1 MTDRHGATLP
11 LISRLACGALALLVA
26 AGWTHAARSDDL
38 PDRCAVPL
46 SWDLTAPDSAAFW
59 RDDRNISILRRVD
72 GERVAYR
79 IVGDVVELNP
89 ILFPALATA
98 PGGGLTD
105 VSEIVID
112 AREIILD
119 MPIRLTD
126 GALRLRADTVRFAG
140 GGAISLIDP
149 PKAAE
154 QAVEIIARTL
164 DLSKARAVPFAF
176 ATQGWQLGT
185 PPQWPA
191 AEGAKRMLRLKVGE
205 ILAGDSEGD
214 ASREQLRR
222 DPLRWV
228 HNHTA
233 DQGFDSG
240 LPKDVWSAGY
250 DIVVGADGAQAY
262 SELLAGTLLW
272 PDMVANKLLRLRS
285 RAPFDPQVAQF
296 LRTEITGFL
305 PRLDGRASR
314 QSAAMLRKIL
324 RQLDDRVDPFGGG
337 MFDVPMSDLAERV
350 TAFQKSL
357 DEVFGTEKKAGTL
370 QMWDESRIASIV
382 ASRPANT
389 AKQLEQVD
397 RSLRALAG
405 ERTAAAQRMTR
416 NIDQLLQLVQA
427 TQSKMAEVAVL
438 DHDLRVEYESRKSA
452 AESYGGAVGSLSS
465 IPVPV
470 NFGFMPAAPGALGTS
485 AIRATGPAF
494 YYGAKDGS
502 WPMAV
507 PASMKD
513 VADRYT
519 GYAAALGDLGT
530 AWTAAEALA
539 GAAIADYTGKQR
551 NQEEL
556 TAYDAAMRDVL
567 TAGHRLRDMVKYG
580 PAELKLR
587 LDSFD
592 LLGPEKNE
600 KRFTLLSEAEA
611 TAANA
616 GAIQAEIQAD
626 LVHIH
631 AVDAD
636 LAELGAIRA
645 DLQGLRA
652 MPAIEAV
659 QRQTMIDASMRG
671 ALLAEMA
678 RQAVLLRKAF
688 YYVTGEWPNLAE
700 DVLHFADDVATADRF
715 DDDHRDQFDPVAL
728 EQALAQSRADT
739 AAYYRAFAERRVK
752 QLAAF
757 AEAKPATP
765 KVELFRA
772 AYVDDSGRDLEAA
785 FLRRQFLN
793 AINRALAAQ
802 VELGRIGAGFAD
814 RPILVPIQ
822 ITPPSTSEG
831 AQLLLGVA
839 VTKVRFRD
847 EANLPGAV
855 TLRIEHPRWGNVQIG
870 GDCRRVIDVT
880 QDGRNPGGG
889 DGYVQVIA
897 LPRDVKANWAEA
909 VSPETPFSDVL
920 KKAFPI
926 DAPYFAYVQL
936 AQPSAWRRPPVIDE
950 IEISFIKIGTAAP

>member
-1 MTDRHGATLP
+1 MTAHHGATSP
-11 LISRLACGALALLVA
+11 LISRLACGALVVLAA
-26 AGWTHAARSDDL
+26 AGWSDGARAADV

-46 SWDLTAPDSAAFW
+46 SWELTAPDSASFW
-59 RDDRNISILRRVD
+59 RNDRNISILRRAD
-72 GERVAYR
+72 GERFAYR

-89 ILFPALATA
+89 TLFPALTTA
-98 PGGGLTD
+98 PGGGLAD

-112 AREIILD
+112 AREIIVD

-126 GALRLRADTVRFAG
+126 GAVRLRADVVRFAG
-140 GGAISLIDP
+140 NGAISLIDP
-149 PKAAE
+149 PNAAE
-154 QAVEIIARTL
+154 QTVEIVAGAL
-164 DLSKARAVPFAF
+164 DLAQARALPFAF
-176 ATQGWQLGT
+176 ATQGWQLAAA
-185 PPQWPA
+185 PQWPA
-191 AEGAKRMLRLKVGE
+191 ADAPKRMLRLKVGE
-205 ILAGDSEGD
+205 IVTGAGESDESK
-214 ASREQLRR
+214 AQLQR

-228 HNHTA
+228 HNRTA

-240 LPKDVWSAGY
+240 MPKEVWSAGY
-250 DIVVGADGAQAY
+250 DIVVGPDGARAY
-262 SELLAGTLLW
+262 SDLLAATLLW

-285 RAPFDPQVAQF
+285 RAPFDPQVAAF
-296 LRTEITGFL
+296 LRTEIGDFL
-305 PRLDGRASR
+305 PRLDGRTSR

-324 RQLDDRVDPFGGG
+324 RQLDDQVDPFGGG
-337 MFDVPMSDLAERV
+337 MFDVPMSDLAARV
-350 TAFQKSL
+350 AAFQKSL
-357 DEVFGTEKKAGTL
+357 DEVFGTDKKAGSL
-370 QMWDESRIASIV
+370 QMWDESRVASIV

-389 AKQLEQVD
+389 AKQIEQVD
-397 RSLRALAG
+397 RTLRALAG

-427 TQSKMAEVAVL
+427 TQSKMAEVAAL
-438 DHDLRVEYESRKSA
+438 DRELRTEYESRKSA
-452 AESYGGAVGSLSS
+452 AESYGGAVGTLPS

-470 NFGFMPAAPGALGTS
+470 NFGFMPAAPGALGIS
-485 AIRATGPAF
+485 PIRATGPAF

-507 PASMKD
+507 PGSMTD

-519 GYAAALGDLGT
+519 GYATALGDLGT

-539 GAAIADYTGKQR
+539 GAAIADYTGRQA
-551 NQEEL
+551 NQEQVK
-556 TAYDAAMRDVL
+556 AYDVAMRDVL
-567 TAGHRLRDMVKYG
+567 AAGGKLRDMVKYG
-580 PAELKLR
+580 PAELRLR
-587 LDSFD
+587 VDSFD

-611 TAANA
+611 NAANA

-626 LVHIH
+626 LGHIRT
-631 AVDAD
+631 VDTK
-636 LAELGAIRA
+636 LAEFGAVRA
-645 DLQGLRA
+645 DLQALRD
-652 MPAIEAV
+652 MPPIEAV
-659 QRQTMIDASMRG
+659 QRQVMIDASMRG
-671 ALLAEMA
+671 VLLADVA
-678 RQAVLLRKAF
+678 RQAVLLRKGF
-688 YYVTGEWPNLAE
+688 YYVTGEWPSLAE

-715 DDDHRDQFDPVAL
+715 DRAHPDQFDPIAL
-728 EQALAQSRADT
+728 EAALAQSRADT

-757 AEAKPATP
+757 AEAKPVAP

-802 VELGRIGAGFAD
+802 VELGRNGGGFAD

-831 AQLLLGVA
+831 VQLLLGVA

-870 GDCRRVIDVT
+870 GECRRVIDVT

-889 DGYVQVIA
+889 DGYVQTIA

-909 VSPETPFSDVL
+909 VSPDAPFADAL
-920 KKAFPI
+920 THAFPI

-936 AQPSAWRRPPVIDE
+936 AQPSAWRKPPVIDE

>member
-59 RDDRNISILRRVD
+59 RDDRNISILRRAD

-98 PGGGLTD
+98 PGGGLAD

-350 TAFQKSL
+350 TAFRKSL

-397 RSLRALAG
+397 RSLRSLAG

-567 TAGHRLRDMVKYG
+567 AAGHRLRDMVKYG

-611 TAANA
+611 IAANA

-678 RQAVLLRKAF
+678 RQAVLLRKGF

-700 DVLHFADDVATADRF
+700 DVLHFADDVATADHF

-889 DGYVQVIA
+889 DGYVQIIA